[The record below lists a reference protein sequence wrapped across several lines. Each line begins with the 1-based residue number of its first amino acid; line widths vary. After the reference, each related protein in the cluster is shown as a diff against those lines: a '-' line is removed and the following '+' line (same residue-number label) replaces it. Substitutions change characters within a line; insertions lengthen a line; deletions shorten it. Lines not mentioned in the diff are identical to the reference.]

1 MIEMFRG
8 RPPEGFPNRLCE
20 QASPGAARARPSV
33 AVLGALLLV
42 CLLPRLWVAWQQETI
57 CPDAVQ
63 YLDIA
68 EALRHGDYAEG
79 FKYLSLNIYPAILG
93 VLLQAGTHWVAACE
107 AWSLLMATLAVL
119 PLFGLVRRQFD
130 ERVAILACLLYAL
143 HPRLIVYSPLILR
156 DPTFWFLFL
165 LSLYFEW
172 RAVTELRWWLFL
184 AAGGA
189 VFLTI
194 HTRSEGWLLLIPLPI
209 WALRRLWIVP
219 AWKKR
224 LIVGVPACIA
234 VIPLATALV
243 NVTLLRN
250 QSQWQMASTRHFA
263 YAWQWLRGTNYAD
276 SGAAASGAPDGG
288 SAAQAPEA
296 TGPAPESPGGKT
308 VQRLIVRFIKTF
320 TYVYG
325 LVILAGVWS
334 LRRNLLRTDTLPF
347 FFITTALLSG
357 IWIRSNVLPID
368 ERYFFPIVLVSLPGL
383 ALGVVQVTE
392 WIVWLGAG
400 LRRGLSQFSRSR
412 GLSQFSRSEN
422 GTVPLQDARHTA
434 HRPAVVLALL
444 AVVAVGSAID
454 GARTGRAM
462 FRAWRAQADLGKW
475 ILRQQGPQQSV
486 AGNNE
491 EMRLLAYYAEGYL
504 LPLPAA
510 KLCGTVPVPDS
521 TSLPGVVVL
530 WEDRRPGASD
540 TCKAIVERSGGVGYR
555 HVAADDLPPSCRD
568 LAVLVYTEQ
577 RTERVAAM
585 PLPPGR

>member
-1 MIEMFRG
+1 METFRG
-8 RPPEGFPNRLCE
+8 EPPEGFPNRLCE
-20 QASPGAARARPSV
+20 QASPGAARARPSA
-33 AVLGALLLV
+33 AVLGLLLAA
-42 CLLPRLWVAWQQETI
+42 CLLPRLWVAWQQDTI

-68 EALRHGDYAEG
+68 EALRDGNYAEG
-79 FKYLSLNIYPAILG
+79 FEYLSLNIYPAILG
-93 VLLQAGTHWVAACE
+93 LLLQAGAHWVAACE

-143 HPRLIVYSPLILR
+143 HPRLIIYSPLILR

-194 HTRSEGWLLLIPLPI
+194 HTRSEGWLLLIPLPL

-224 LIVGVPACIA
+224 LLVGVLACIA
-234 VIPLATALV
+234 VIPLATVLV
-243 NVTLLRN
+243 NVTLLRG
-250 QSQWQMASTRHFA
+250 QPQWHMASKRHFA
-263 YAWQWLRGTNYAD
+263 CAWQWLRGSNYAD
-276 SGAAASGAPDGG
+276 SVEAAAHAPDGAG
-288 SAAQAPEA
+288 AAQAPA
-296 TGPAPESPGGKT
+296 ANGPAPDKQSGRT
-308 VQRLIVRFIKTF
+308 FQRLIVRFIKTF

-325 LVILAGVWS
+325 LVVLAGVWG

-347 FFITTALLSG
+347 FFITTALLAG
-357 IWIRSNVLPID
+357 IWIRYNVLPID

-383 ALGVVQVTE
+383 ALGVVQVTQ
-392 WIVWLGAG
+392 WIVWLGAR
-400 LRRGLSQFSRSR
+400 LSR

-422 GTVPLQDARHTA
+422 GTVPLHGARQTA
-434 HRPAVVLALL
+434 HRPAVVLAVL

-454 GARTGRAM
+454 GVRTGRSM

-475 ILRQQGPQQSV
+475 ILCQQGPQQSV

-504 LPLPAA
+504 VPLPASE
-510 KLCGTVPVPDS
+510 LCGGVPVPNPS
-521 TSLPGVVVL
+521 CLPGVVVL
-530 WEDRRPGASD
+530 WEDRRPGAAD

-568 LAVLVYTEQ
+568 LAVLVHKDQPSE
-577 RTERVAAM
+577 RTAAV
-585 PLPPGR
+585 PLPLHR